1 MNITAN
7 VKYVSSTE
15 SIITFSTETDSTK
28 VTIKEWDEWGSI
40 TLNGTL
46 YDFHCYVNEDVVGVY
61 VYGLTDANNDGILM
75 IDSTQEYI
83 CNMVGDFINDARVWA
98 RLGDCV
104 NVTPHNDVTQ
114 NFYGNIVGF
123 KENRTIITVKDMDDD
138 VWDCSV
144 KFVNVDE

>member
-61 VYGLTDANNDGILM
+61 VYGLTDADKDGFRE
-75 IDSTQEYI
+75 IDSDKEYI
-83 CNMVGDFINDARVWA
+83 CNMIGDFINDARVWA
-98 RLGDCV
+98 DFGDGV
-104 NVTPHNDVTQ
+104 DVTPHGDVTED
-114 NFYGNIVGF
+114 FWGTVVGF
-123 KENRTIITVKDMDDD
+123 KEDRTIISVKDMDDD

-144 KFVNVDE
+144 AFVTLNK